1 MPAVLEVEGLR
12 KSIGVLELFRSVSFT
27 IEEGSKT
34 GLIAA
39 NGTGKTTLLNIL
51 AGNESHD
58 EGKYRFLPDKKIG
71 YLSQDPYLDDKK
83 SILEAIFESENESLQ
98 LIKNYELALD
108 ENHAKDIERLSVII
122 DNKKLWDYESRIR
135 QMLSQLGIH
144 NLKQKISELSGGQ
157 RKRVA
162 LAGMLIDEPDF
173 IMLDEPTNHLDVEA
187 ITWLESY
194 LQRARCTLFMVT
206 HDRYFLDRVCNE
218 IIELDGRQVYTY
230 SGNYSYFLE
239 KRTERIEMQLSEISK
254 AENLLRK
261 EEDWMRRMP
270 KARSTKAKYRIDNY
284 YNLKEKASQK
294 VTDKKVR
301 IQVEGKRLGGKI
313 LVANELNFFWGTQCF
328 LKDFSYTF
336 SPYEKIG
343 ILGINGSGKSTF
355 LDLMTQKLQPQ
366 SGVIEV
372 GETIKFGYYRQAGLT
387 FNENMKVLEA
397 VTQFAETVVM
407 ADGSVITVS
416 QFLTHF
422 LFPPSRQHDYVYKLS
437 GGEKRR
443 LYLCSVLM
451 QNPNFLVLDEP
462 TNDLDIATLEV
473 LEEYLLNYAGCVL
486 IVSHDRYFL
495 DELVDHV
502 FVFRGNGEVKDFPG
516 NYSQYTDS
524 VKTMPL
530 VKPDPS
536 TTSKTTIS
544 KEKPAIKKLSF
555 KEKMEVEQL
564 EKSIETLTLKKQEIE
579 KTMSSGN
586 LSPDRLLECAN
597 QIGTI
602 IIELEDQEMR
612 WLELSEKQGD

>member
-1 MPAVLEVEGLR
+1 MSAILEVEGLS
-12 KSIGVLELFRSVSFT
+12 KSIGVLELFRSISFT
-27 IEEGSKT
+27 IEEGYKT

-39 NGTGKTTLLNIL
+39 NGTGKTTILNIL
-51 AGNESHD
+51 AGFESHD
-58 EGKYRFLPDKKIG
+58 EGKFRFLPNKKIG
-71 YLSQDPYLDDKK
+71 YLSQDPYLDNKK

-98 LIKNYELALD
+98 LIKKYELALD
-108 ENHAKDIERLSVII
+108 ENKTNEIERLSVII

-187 ITWLESY
+187 INWLESY
-194 LQRARCTLFMVT
+194 LQRSRSTLFMVT

-218 IIELDGRQVYTY
+218 IIELDGKQIYTY
-230 SGNYSYFLE
+230 PGNYSYFLE

-284 YNLKEKASQK
+284 YNLKDKASQK

-301 IQVEGKRLGGKI
+301 IQVEGKRLGSKI
-313 LVANELNFFWGTQCF
+313 LVASGLNFFWGTRCF
-328 LKDFSYTF
+328 LKDFSYTY

-343 ILGINGSGKSTF
+343 VLGTNGTGKSTF
-355 LDLMTQKLQPQ
+355 LDLMTQKLQPE

-372 GETIKFGYYRQAGLT
+372 GETIKFGYYRQEGLA
-387 FNENMKVLEA
+387 FDENMKVLESI
-397 VTQFAETVVM
+397 TQFAETVVM
-407 ADGSVITVS
+407 ADGSVITAS
-416 QFLTHF
+416 QFLTNF
-422 LFPPSRQHDYVYKLS
+422 LFPPSRQHDFISKLS

-502 FVFRGNGEVKDFPG
+502 FVFRGDGEVKDFPG
-516 NYSQYTDS
+516 NYSQYLDS
-524 VKTMPL
+524 VKFMPGIKSESS
-530 VKPDPS
+530 VS
-536 TTSKTTIS
+536 SKTTIP
-544 KEKPAIKKLSF
+544 KEKPALKKLSY
-555 KEKMEVEQL
+555 KEKMEYEQL

-579 KTMSSGN
+579 TMMSSGN
-586 LSPDRLLECAN
+586 LSPERLLEYSHEVGN
-597 QIGTI
+597 I
-602 IIELEDQEMR
+602 ISELDDKELR

>member
-1 MPAVLEVEGLR
+1 MSTILEVEGLS
-12 KSIGVLELFRSVSFT
+12 KSIGVLELFRSISFT
-27 IEEGSKT
+27 IEEGYKT

-51 AGNESHD
+51 AGFESHD
-58 EGKYRFLPDKKIG
+58 EGKFRFLPNKKIG
-71 YLSQDPYLDDKK
+71 YLSQDPYLDNKK

-108 ENHAKDIERLSVII
+108 ENKTKEIERLSVII
-122 DNKKLWDYESRIR
+122 DNKKLWDFESRIR

-162 LAGMLIDEPDF
+162 LAGKLIDEPDF

-187 ITWLESY
+187 ISWLESY
-194 LQRARCTLFMVT
+194 FQRSRSTLFMVT

-218 IIELDGRQVYTY
+218 IIELDGKQIYTY
-230 SGNYSYFLE
+230 PGNYSYFLE
-239 KRTERIEMQLSEISK
+239 KRTERIEMQRSEISK

-284 YNLKEKASQK
+284 YNLKDKASQK
-294 VTDKKVR
+294 ITDKKVR
-301 IQVEGKRLGGKI
+301 IQVEGKRLGSKI
-313 LVANELNFFWGTQCF
+313 LVASELEFYWGTRCF

-343 ILGINGSGKSTF
+343 VLGTNGTGKSTF
-355 LDLMTQKLQPQ
+355 LDLMTQRLQPHR
-366 SGVIEV
+366 GTMEV
-372 GETIKFGYYRQAGLT
+372 GETIKFGYYRQEGLT
-387 FNENMKVLEA
+387 FDENMKVLEA
-397 VTQFAETVVM
+397 ITQFAETVVM
-407 ADGSVITVS
+407 ADGSVITAS
-416 QFLTHF
+416 QFLTNF
-422 LFPPSRQHDYVYKLS
+422 LFPPSRQHDYIYKLS

-502 FVFRGNGEVKDFPG
+502 FVFKGDGEVKDFPG
-516 NYSQYTDS
+516 NYSQYLDS
-524 VKTMPL
+524 VKSMPGIKSESS
-530 VKPDPS
+530 VGN
-536 TTSKTTIS
+536 KTTIP
-544 KEKPAIKKLSF
+544 KEKPAVKKLSF
-555 KEKMEVEQL
+555 KEKLEYEQL
-564 EKSIETLTLKKQEIE
+564 EKSIETLTLKRHELETI
-579 KTMSSGN
+579 MSTGN
-586 LSPDRLLECAN
+586 LAPERLLECSHEV
-597 QIGTI
+597 GRI
-602 IIELEDQEMR
+602 IRDLDDKELR
-612 WLELSEKQGD
+612 WLELSEKQSD